1 MLWDFGLFCAWALRK
16 SLVPTWGKPVDVS
29 VSVKPY
35 CLNRRA
41 TVCFN
46 GKVIPSAADA
56 NKAINSSLVGG
67 STLITSGRGCASIAS
82 SSLITV
88 SCRNMRA
95 SRNFCSLA
103 YLACAFLSS
112 CAAAFSDASRALR
125 SAGDSGEANKKPSSS
140 ASAIKVGRSRVAT
153 DVALWTSNL
162 ICRLS
167 CAAWVS
173 ANSAARASRALA
185 SFLVARS
192 IFNRCDP
199 ACSFSAIFCSSS
211 L

>member
-1 MLWDFGLFCAWALRK
+1 MLWDLGLFCAWALRK

-46 GKVIPSAADA
+46 GKVIPSAVDA

-67 STLITSGRGCASIAS
+67 STSITSGRGCASIAS
-82 SSLITV
+82 PSLITV

-95 SRNFCSLA
+95 SRNFCSLV
-103 YLACAFLSS
+103 YLACAFISS
-112 CAAAFSDASRALR
+112 CAATFSNASRALS
-125 SAGDSGEANKKPSSS
+125 SAGDSEEATPLSSSSS
-140 ASAIKVGRSRVAT
+140 AFKIRRSRVAP

-167 CAAWVS
+167 RAAWFS
-173 ANSAARASRALA
+173 ANSAAKASRDLA
-185 SFLVARS
+185 TFLVARS

>member
-46 GKVIPSAADA
+46 GKVIPSAVDA

-67 STLITSGRGCASIAS
+67 STSITSGRGCASIAS
-82 SSLITV
+82 PSLITV

-95 SRNFCSLA
+95 SRNFCSLV
-103 YLACAFLSS
+103 YLACAFISS
-112 CAAAFSDASRALR
+112 CAAAFSNASRALR
-125 SAGDSGEANKKPSSS
+125 SAGEPSSS
-140 ASAIKVGRSRVAT
+140 AFKIGRSGVAT

-167 CAAWVS
+167 RAAWLS
-173 ANSAARASRALA
+173 ANSAAKASRDLA
-185 SFLVARS
+185 IFLVARS